1 MGRAREILSKC
12 TFGLI
17 KPKPSEASV
26 EKSRLAADQRAY
38 ATQARAAQE
47 TEHRPPPLPPY
58 GSP

>member
-1 MGRAREILSKC
+1 VILSKC

-17 KPKPSEASV
+17 KPAPSDAAI

-38 ATQARAAQE
+38 ATQARASQE
-47 TEHRPPPLPPY
+47 AEHRPPPLPPY